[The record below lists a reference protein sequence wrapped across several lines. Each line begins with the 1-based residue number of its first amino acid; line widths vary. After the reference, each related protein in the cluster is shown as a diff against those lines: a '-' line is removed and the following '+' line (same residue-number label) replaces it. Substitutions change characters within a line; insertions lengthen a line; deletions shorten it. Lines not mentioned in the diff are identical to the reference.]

1 MALFIRQ
8 EDERSQLQK
17 NLTAELQ
24 RRAKENSK
32 ISETP
37 DGIEDTQYVKG
48 MKSTTSL
55 AWVWIMIII
64 AGVGLAVWLTVLS
77 MAG

>member
-77 MAG
+77 MAS